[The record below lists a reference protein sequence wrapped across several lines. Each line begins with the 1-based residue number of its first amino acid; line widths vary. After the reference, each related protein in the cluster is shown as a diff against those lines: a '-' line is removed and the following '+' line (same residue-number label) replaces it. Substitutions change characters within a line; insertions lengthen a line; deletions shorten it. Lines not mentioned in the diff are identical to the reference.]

1 MKTFVTVLLLFK
13 HLNIILFR
21 ITKTYHHNEVYTVS
35 NITFQSLILIKF
47 KLLKELYPRAVAGER
62 LRSSSDR
69 RVWPFPRFPDATHMP
84 QPTAHYAPHCGARV
98 SRTGVLRAVVPSHA
112 AHRVLA
118 RHDFLALCLD
128 S

>member
-1 MKTFVTVLLLFK
+1 MKTFVTVLLLFIFYKLFK

-47 KLLKELYPRAVAGER
+47 KLLKELYPRAVAGEG

-69 RVWPFPRFPDATHMP
+69 SLYNIFISTQKCFKLKVISLGQR
-84 QPTAHYAPHCGARV
+84 
-98 SRTGVLRAVVPSHA
+98 
-112 AHRVLA
+112 
-118 RHDFLALCLD
+118 
-128 S
+128 